1 MVQKALCIIFDKVDG
16 YIRKYDRTKILGL
29 FHSNEKLEKV
39 FDKIG
44 YPAMLDVYTHKYME
58 IKIDSGD
65 ELPLEKTLSL
75 FFSNKN
81 QTNVIAFKW
90 FTKAFIPMIFKCYI
104 IIDLM
109 FLKVW
114 ILVRQVRLKNVF
126 FVTTSTL

>member
-58 IKIDSGD
+58 IKIDSDD

-75 FFSNKN
+75 FFQIKIKPMLLLLSG
-81 QTNVIAFKW
+81 

-104 IIDLM
+104 IVDLM

-114 ILVRQVRLKNVF
+114 ILARQVRLKNVF